1 MKACALFWRND
12 RRCLPESK
20 SLFRVS
26 KLGTR
31 VETRNLKLE
40 LEPTEIMPNKAEKIG
55 VLGAGTMGAGIAQV
69 AAQGGFATLV
79 YDIKQ
84 EFIDTGL
91 GRIRSFLQGSRQRGK
106 ISAEQEKQILDRL
119 HSTTKLQDFQGS
131 SLIIEAA
138 PEKLELKRDIF
149 KQLDGICSPETLL
162 ATNTSSFSVTAIAAS
177 TRHPER
183 VLGLHFFN
191 PPPLMALVEV
201 IQGDR
206 TSAAAIEK
214 ATAIMREMGKTPARA
229 KDTPGFIVNR
239 VARPFYNEALRI
251 LGDGDA
257 SVETID
263 RIMKQAGN
271 FRMGPFELMDL
282 IGNDVNF
289 AATESL
295 YRAFFED
302 PRFRPSPIQH
312 RMVMGGNLG
321 RKTGRGFYVH
331 DKK

>member
-1 MKACALFWRND
+1 MAN
-12 RRCLPESK
+12 
-20 SLFRVS
+20 
-26 KLGTR
+26 
-31 VETRNLKLE
+31 
-40 LEPTEIMPNKAEKIG
+40 PTEKIA

-69 AAQGGFATLV
+69 AAQAGFETLV
-79 YDIKQ
+79 YDVKQ
-84 EFIDTGL
+84 EFVDAGL
-91 GRIRSFLQGSRQRGK
+91 ARVKSFLKGSRERGRL
-106 ISAEQEKQILDRL
+106 SAEQEQAIFDRFRT
-119 HSTTKLQDFQGS
+119 STDLSDAKGS
-131 SLIIEAA
+131 ALVIEAA

-149 KQLDGICSPETLL
+149 KQLDAVCAPETLL
-162 ATNTSSFSVTAIAAS
+162 ATNTSSFNVTAIAAA
-177 TRHPER
+177 TQHQER

-206 TSAAAIEK
+206 TSDAAIEK
-214 ATAIMREMGKTPARA
+214 ATALMKAMGKTPARA

-239 VARPFYNEALRI
+239 IARPFYNEGLRI

-263 RIMKQAGN
+263 RVMRLAGS

-282 IGNDVNF
+282 IGNDINF

-295 YRAFFED
+295 YRSFFED
-302 PRFRPSPIQH
+302 PRFRPSPIQQ
-312 RMVMGGNLG
+312 RMVAGGNLG
-321 RKTGRGFYVH
+321 RKTGRGFYSY

>member
-1 MKACALFWRND
+1 MANK
-12 RRCLPESK
+12 PE
-20 SLFRVS
+20 
-26 KLGTR
+26 T
-31 VETRNLKLE
+31 
-40 LEPTEIMPNKAEKIG
+40 IG

-69 AAQGGFATLV
+69 AAQAGYETLL

-84 EFIDTGL
+84 EFIEAGL
-91 GRIRSFLQGSRQRGK
+91 GRIRGFLKGGRERGK
-106 ISAEQEKQILDRL
+106 ISTEEEKQVLDRL
-119 HSTTKLQDFQGS
+119 RSTTKLEGFKGFD
-131 SLIIEAA
+131 LVIEAA
-138 PEKLELKRDIF
+138 PEKLDLKRDIF
-149 KQLDGICSPETLL
+149 KQMDSICGMETLL

-177 TRHPER
+177 AQHPER

-206 TSAAAIEK
+206 TSPETIAAA
-214 ATAIMREMGKTPARA
+214 TALMRGMGKTPARA

-239 VARPFYNEALRI
+239 IARSFYNEALRI

-263 RIMKQAGN
+263 RIMKEAGN

-282 IGNDVNF
+282 IGNDINF

-295 YRAFFED
+295 YRSFFED
-302 PRFRPSPIQH
+302 PRFRPSPIQQ

-321 RKTGRGFYVH
+321 RKTGGGFYLY

>member
-1 MKACALFWRND
+1 MATKT
-12 RRCLPESK
+12 
-20 SLFRVS
+20 
-26 KLGTR
+26 G
-31 VETRNLKLE
+31 
-40 LEPTEIMPNKAEKIG
+40 KIG

-69 AAQGGFATLV
+69 AVQAGFETLL
-79 YDIKQ
+79 YDITD
-84 EFIDTGL
+84 ELIDKGV

-106 ISAEQEKQILDRL
+106 ITADEERQILDRL
-119 HSTTKLQDFQGS
+119 HGTTELKGFETAG
-131 SLIIEAA
+131 LIIEAV
-138 PEKLELKRDIF
+138 PEKLELKRDVF
-149 KQLDGICSPETLL
+149 KQLDSLCPPETLL

-177 TRHPER
+177 TQRPER

-206 TSAAAIEK
+206 TTTETIEK
-214 ATAIMREMGKTPARA
+214 ATDLMQQMGKTPARA

-239 VARPFYNEALRI
+239 IARPFYNEALRI
-251 LGDGDA
+251 LGDGGA
-257 SVETID
+257 TVEAID
-263 RIMKQAGN
+263 RIMREAGN

-282 IGNDVNF
+282 IGHDVNF

-295 YRAFFED
+295 YRSFFED
-302 PRFRPSPIQH
+302 PRFRPSPIQQ

-321 RKTGRGFYVH
+321 RKTGRGFYVY

>member
-1 MKACALFWRND
+1 
-12 RRCLPESK
+12 
-20 SLFRVS
+20 
-26 KLGTR
+26 
-31 VETRNLKLE
+31 
-40 LEPTEIMPNKAEKIG
+40 
-55 VLGAGTMGAGIAQV
+55 MGAGIAQV
-69 AAQGGFATLV
+69 AAQSGFETLL

-91 GRIRSFLQGSRQRGK
+91 ERIRSFLQGSRARGR
-106 ISAEQEKQILDRL
+106 ISADQETQILDRL
-119 HSTTKLQDFQGS
+119 RSTTRLEDFPGTT
-131 SLIIEAA
+131 LIVEAA

-149 KQLDGICSPETLL
+149 RQLDGICGPQTLL

-177 TRHPER
+177 AERPER

-206 TSAAAIEK
+206 TSPETVEQ
-214 ATAIMREMGKTPARA
+214 ATSLMRRMGKTPARA

-239 VARPFYNEALRI
+239 IARPFYNEALRI

-257 SVETID
+257 SVEAID
-263 RIMKQAGN
+263 RIMKGAGN

-289 AATESL
+289 AANESL
-295 YRAFFED
+295 YRSFFED

-321 RKTGRGFYVH
+321 RKTGRGFYVY

>member
-1 MKACALFWRND
+1 MAEK
-12 RRCLPESK
+12 
-20 SLFRVS
+20 
-26 KLGTR
+26 T
-31 VETRNLKLE
+31 
-40 LEPTEIMPNKAEKIG
+40 EKIG
-55 VLGAGTMGAGIAQV
+55 ILGAGTMGAGIAQV
-69 AAQGGFATLV
+69 VAQAGFETLL

-91 GRIRSFLQGSRQRGK
+91 GRIRTFLQGSRERGK
-106 ISAEQEKQILDRL
+106 ISAEQEQQTVGRL
-119 HSTTKLQDFQGS
+119 HGTIKLEDFQGC
-131 SLIIEAA
+131 SLVIEAA
-138 PEKLELKRDIF
+138 PEKLELKRDLF
-149 KQLDGICSPETLL
+149 KQLDGICAPATLL
-162 ATNTSSFSVTAIAAS
+162 ASNTSSFSITAIAAS
-177 TRHPER
+177 TEHPER

-206 TSAAAIEK
+206 TTKETIEK
-214 ATAIMREMGKTPARA
+214 ATILMRAIGKTPARA

-239 VARPFYNEALRI
+239 IARPFYNEALRI

-257 SVETID
+257 SVENID
-263 RIMKQAGN
+263 RIMKEAGN

-282 IGNDVNF
+282 IGNDINF

-295 YRAFFED
+295 YRSFFED

-321 RKTGRGFYVH
+321 RKTGRGFYVYG
-331 DKK
+331 KK

>member
-1 MKACALFWRND
+1 MAD
-12 RRCLPESK
+12 TP
-20 SLFRVS
+20 
-26 KLGTR
+26 
-31 VETRNLKLE
+31 
-40 LEPTEIMPNKAEKIG
+40 EKIA

-69 AAQGGFATLV
+69 AAQAGFATLV

-84 EFIDTGL
+84 EFVDAGV
-91 GRIRSFLQGSRQRGK
+91 GRVRHFLKGSRERGK
-106 ISAEQEKQILDRL
+106 LSAEHEQEILDRF
-119 HSTTKLQDFQGS
+119 STSTKLEDCRSAG
-131 SLIIEAA
+131 LVIEAA
-138 PEKLELKRDIF
+138 PEKLDLKRDIF
-149 KQLDGICSPETLL
+149 KQLDSICAPETLL
-162 ATNTSSFSVTAIAAS
+162 ASNTSSFSVTAIAAG
-177 TRHPER
+177 TQHQER

-206 TSAAAIEK
+206 TSEATIET
-214 ATAIMREMGKTPARA
+214 ATALMRRMGKTPARA

-239 VARPFYNEALRI
+239 VARPFYNEGLRI
-251 LGDGDA
+251 LGDGGA

-263 RIMKQAGN
+263 RIMKEAGN

-282 IGNDVNF
+282 IGNDINF

-295 YRAFFED
+295 YRSFFED
-302 PRFRPSPIQH
+302 PRFRPSPIQQ

-321 RKTGRGFYVH
+321 RKTGRGFYTY